1 MIKKHF
7 NCCFLNDT
15 KNCRSNLNNC
25 GPPPQKIKNSKHMIK
40 LTNTCIILN
49 SFAGT
54 TSKCLSTTK
63 AEFGIQWFKT
73 PDSHLT

>member
-1 MIKKHF
+1 MKLKTVDQICIF
-7 NCCFLNDT
+7 V
-15 KNCRSNLNNC
+15 
-25 GPPPQKIKNSKHMIK
+25 PPPPKKIKNSKHMIK
-40 LTNTCIILN
+40 LTNIILN

-54 TSKCLSTTK
+54 TCKCLSTTK

>member
-1 MIKKHF
+1 
-7 NCCFLNDT
+7 
-15 KNCRSNLNNC
+15 
-25 GPPPQKIKNSKHMIK
+25 MIK
-40 LTNTCIILN
+40 LTNIILN

-54 TSKCLSTTK
+54 TFKCLSTTK